1 MLPQIKQNNQ
11 KPQKPEKVK
20 SAFKLPKLEEYFYKA
35 RLLQDQNQKALE
47 EMVSIKRYL
56 MKFKS

>member
-1 MLPQIKQNNQ
+1 MFPQIKQN
-11 KPQKPEKVK
+11 PQKPEKVK
-20 SAFKLPKLEEYFYKA
+20 SAYKLPKLEEYFQKA
-35 RLLQDQNQKALE
+35 RVLQDQNQKALE